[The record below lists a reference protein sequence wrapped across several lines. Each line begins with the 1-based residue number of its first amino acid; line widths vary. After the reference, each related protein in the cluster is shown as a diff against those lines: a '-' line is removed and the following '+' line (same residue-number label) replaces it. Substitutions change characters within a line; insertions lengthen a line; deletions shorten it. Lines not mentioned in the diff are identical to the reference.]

1 MITSLFQRDLTIF
14 YRTHRATMNAGNT
27 LNARIGPF
35 RFSVTRQGNRTGRTD
50 LRTDAA
56 RDTGIRSI
64 KSVAAYRKVSEQRID
79 HIALQ
84 KRDTSRI
91 IQRGISL
98 LPDRLYDLAYT
109 FRRFFQFLSLYH
121 LTIHVEAGHQDIIVR
136 HLYRESSGY
145 GNSPP
150 RQDAPHDPIRIST
163 IITTST
169 DEINLLPLIS
179 GQDQPGNK
187 AGHQY
192 SRPPRMDRE
201 HKKHFLPLP
210 QWISILT
217 LIQRIGNGNQRLI
230 ESRP

>member
-98 LPDRLYDLAYT
+98 LPDRSRLHVPALFPVSQSLPSYYP
-109 FRRFFQFLSLYH
+109 RRSR
-121 LTIHVEAGHQDIIVR
+121 ASR
-136 HLYRESSGY
+136 HNCS
-145 GNSPP
+145 
-150 RQDAPHDPIRIST
+150 A
-163 IITTST
+163 
-169 DEINLLPLIS
+169 
-179 GQDQPGNK
+179 
-187 AGHQY
+187 
-192 SRPPRMDRE
+192 
-201 HKKHFLPLP
+201 FV
-210 QWISILT
+210 
-217 LIQRIGNGNQRLI
+217 QRILRLRQFPA
-230 ESRP
+230 SPRCSA

>member
-1 MITSLFQRDLTIF
+1 
-14 YRTHRATMNAGNT
+14 MNAGNT

>member
-98 LPDRLYDLAYT
+98 C
-109 FRRFFQFLSLYH
+109 
-121 LTIHVEAGHQDIIVR
+121 
-136 HLYRESSGY
+136 
-145 GNSPP
+145 
-150 RQDAPHDPIRIST
+150 RIAST
-163 IITTST
+163 ISPTRSGAFSSFSVSTILLSTSK
-169 DEINLLPLIS
+169 
-179 GQDQPGNK
+179 PGIK
-187 AGHQY
+187 
-192 SRPPRMDRE
+192 
-201 HKKHFLPLP
+201 
-210 QWISILT
+210 T
-217 LIQRIGNGNQRLI
+217 
-230 ESRP
+230 